1 MPYIYGKKQKIGL
14 KAYIIYTLKPL
25 TLRKY
30 LVKNRITTSNTV
42 LLSVSKM

>member
-14 KAYIIYTLKPL
+14 KAYIIHILKSL

-30 LVKNRITTSNTV
+30 MVKNAITTSNSS